1 VEGKNITIIIGL
13 SLFVIFSVITVDD
26 AMAASNT
33 TVGKNTSSI
42 SPTISITNG
51 TIIIGQPIMSSAANT
66 GNNSATINSN
76 NQTNNIIPIPL
87 IGIAPAQRTALVFII
102 SFITIFLITF
112 IARIILRYARRSH
125 PNIKEGFWDI
135 IRGDDWYPSLAIFQ
149 FLIWT
154 FIITFAFLSI
164 YLLRIFGGVLEP
176 PPTIPTNILAL
187 MGISVAVPIVSGGVS
202 RIKYTTS
209 TSKDPPAELPQLSTM
224 LEENKKPALTRFQMF
239 GWTWIGIIIYIGI
252 LFSTVSTLMD
262 IGDAKL
268 CERLQPS
275 EMKFNQLHCDKP
287 LRSLTLPDIDPTLV
301 ILMGLSQ
308 GGYLGGKIV
317 TTPTMKIERVVV
329 GKKDNTFILSI
340 FGNNFGPNKD
350 TVWLDDTQIRDNN
363 ILSWNDSRIDASV
376 GAISFVE
383 GSKYKIRVSR
393 DSLIEEKEYVY
404 KNKALVES

>member
-1 VEGKNITIIIGL
+1 
-13 SLFVIFSVITVDD
+13 
-26 AMAASNT
+26 
-33 TVGKNTSSI
+33 
-42 SPTISITNG
+42 
-51 TIIIGQPIMSSAANT
+51 
-66 GNNSATINSN
+66 
-76 NQTNNIIPIPL
+76 
-87 IGIAPAQRTALVFII
+87 
-102 SFITIFLITF
+102 
-112 IARIILRYARRSH
+112 
-125 PNIKEGFWDI
+125 
-135 IRGDDWYPSLAIFQ
+135 
-149 FLIWT
+149 
-154 FIITFAFLSI
+154 
-164 YLLRIFGGVLEP
+164 
-176 PPTIPTNILAL
+176 

-224 LEENKKPALTRFQMF
+224 LEENKKPLLTRFQMF

-317 TTPTMKIERVVV
+317 TTSTMKIERVVV

>member
-1 VEGKNITIIIGL
+1 VEGKNVTIIIGL
-13 SLFVIFSVITVDD
+13 FLFAIFSLIIARDTI
-26 AMAASNT
+26 AASNT
-33 TVGKNTSSI
+33 TFGKNTSSTT
-42 SPTISITNG
+42 PTISITNG
-51 TIIIGQPIMSSAANT
+51 TIIIGQPTVGSTVNT
-66 GNNSATINSN
+66 GNNSAIINSN
-76 NQTNNIIPIPL
+76 NQAKNIIPIPL
-87 IGIAPAQRTALVFII
+87 IGIAAGQRTVLAFII

-112 IARIILRYARRSH
+112 VTSIIIRYARRSH

-154 FIITFAFLSI
+154 FIITFAFLGI
-164 YLLRIFGGVLEP
+164 YLVRIFGGVLEP
-176 PPTIPTNILAL
+176 PPAIPTNILAL

-209 TSKDPPAELPQLSTM
+209 TSKDPPPQLPQLSTM

-262 IGDAKL
+262 IGDGKL
-268 CERLQPS
+268 CEPLQPN
-275 EMKFNQLHCDKP
+275 EIKFNQLHCDKP
-287 LRSLTLPDIDPTLV
+287 LRTLTLPDIDPTLV

-329 GKKDNTFILSI
+329 GKKDNNIFILSI

-350 TVWLDDTQIRDNN
+350 TVWFDDTQIRDNN
-363 ILSWNDSRIDASV
+363 ILSWNDSRIDASL
-376 GAISFVE
+376 GAITLVE
-383 GSKYKIRVSR
+383 GTKYKIRVSR

-404 KNKALVES
+404 KNKEFVE